1 MGNYSKHVIE
11 VETKFVTVNGKSMV
25 DSKKTVEGLGRGV
38 TQTTTSMRDWDSEGK
53 KMISTGRTLT
63 KGFQK
68 FQMENLGVMFAGMA
82 LNRTMSTLN
91 ATSRE
96 WLGIGELTSTM
107 MGITMLDANMDLLQ
121 FGILPL
127 FDALTNLPPAAQK
140 AIGLT
145 AIALE
150 GLGGVMMVGGQFML
164 GLDSTATLLA
174 KVAGV
179 RPEIIFSSKGLS
191 ALKTNLQPLSGALL
205 TIGKLAVIAVTLSE
219 IKNDIEQGEV
229 TAAIGTALAGY
240 GIVRGNK
247 WAIAVGLVLKLTGD
261 EGAQKMLA
269 KFLLWM
275 SDKVYAVAE
284 WIGDT
289 LVKALTFDWENVD
302 TSFFSNLGQSFSEAG
317 EEMRESGSLSSD
329 FLNNKFDS
337 MSSSAD
343 GYEAKLQKITD
354 KYETG
359 GPKWLNAVESLNN
372 EYDYY
377 LDYLDESNL
386 KLQRHNELWGKLSP
400 NIKSMFSGETS
411 SSAFSTPSLFDFTT
425 TDSLG
430 QGMSTA
436 FPGRAIGGN
445 IGSSGSYYLHE
456 GETVLRK
463 DQAGNQSGNI
473 TVTYNVNVSDKREFE
488 QMLRANNDKLTADVR
503 RMSKI

>member
-11 VETKFVTVNGKSMV
+11 VQTKFVTVNGKSMI

-38 TQTTTSMRDWDSEGK
+38 TQTTTSMRDWDSEGM

-191 ALKTNLQPLSGALL
+191 ALKTNLAPIMKNLGTAARYAGTGIAIAMAISDLSEGDVTGAITDGMIAAGFYYKNGWLLGAGIVLKMANEGMLADWSIKFFDIIGFASEWASDTLEKAVTFRGGDIDFSPFMELFDDMDTKAAERVLSGDAMSAALINRVGGVQGALDILNKSQQDEAQELQDKYDLGVILSVEELNRQLNESSKAYDIINTVNL
-205 TIGKLAVIAVTLSE
+205 TAMENSYEKIEERGGNILDNLLRIASTVLTF
-219 IKNDIEQGEV
+219 
-229 TAAIGTALAGY
+229 GTA
-240 GIVRGNK
+240 
-247 WAIAVGLVLKLTGD
+247 
-261 EGAQKMLA
+261 
-269 KFLLWM
+269 
-275 SDKVYAVAE
+275 
-284 WIGDT
+284 
-289 LVKALTFDWENVD
+289 
-302 TSFFSNLGQSFSEAG
+302 
-317 EEMRESGSLSSD
+317 
-329 FLNNKFDS
+329 
-337 MSSSAD
+337 
-343 GYEAKLQKITD
+343 
-354 KYETG
+354 
-359 GPKWLNAVESLNN
+359 
-372 EYDYY
+372 
-377 LDYLDESNL
+377 
-386 KLQRHNELWGKLSP
+386 
-400 NIKSMFSGETS
+400 
-411 SSAFSTPSLFDFTT
+411 PSLFSNWADYI
-425 TDSLG
+425 G
-430 QGMSTA
+430 GKA
-436 FPGRAIGGN
+436 VGGN

-463 DQAGNQSGNI
+463 DESGNQSGNI

-503 RMSKI
+503 RMSKV

>member
-25 DSKKTVEGLGRGV
+25 DSKKTIEGLGRGV

-127 FDALTNLPPAAQK
+127 FDALINLPPAAQK

-150 GLGGVMMVGGQFML
+150 GLGGAMMIGGQLML

-174 KVAGV
+174 KIAGV
-179 RPEIIFSSKGLS
+179 RPEIIFTTKGMS
-191 ALKTNLQPLSGALL
+191 ALKTNLAPIAANLGKIASYAGAGI
-205 TIGKLAVIAVTLSE
+205 TIAMALQDLKEG
-219 IKNDIEQGEV
+219 DV
-229 TAAIGTALAGY
+229 TAAVGDAFMAAGFLSGGGKKGAVLFTVGIGLKLIGEDKFSSSIAAL
-240 GIVRGNK
+240 GIGMLDTFMKVMEWLGDSIKAIFSRQEIDWGGVGDLFEEFDEVAAKKVLNGDK
-247 WAIAVGLVLKLTGD
+247 TSRYLVDRLNLVGGAEKILTDQYLADLEEIEGKYEDGSEAATSAMSEIENEYSILFTYQDEAIAKQ
-261 EGAQKMLA
+261 QKYND
-269 KFLLWM
+269 LW
-275 SDKVYAVAE
+275 
-284 WIGDT
+284 
-289 LVKALTFDWENVD
+289 N
-302 TSFFSNLGQSFSEAG
+302 NL
-317 EEMRESGSLSSD
+317 D
-329 FLNNKFDS
+329 
-337 MSSSAD
+337 
-343 GYEAKLQKITD
+343 
-354 KYETG
+354 
-359 GPKWLNAVESLNN
+359 PK
-372 EYDYY
+372 
-377 LDYLDESNL
+377 
-386 KLQRHNELWGKLSP
+386 
-400 NIKSMFSGETS
+400 IKSIFGQDTS
-411 SSAFSTPSLFDFTT
+411 SSNWWDKKEEPEYGFSSMK
-425 TDSLG
+425 SE
-430 QGMSTA
+430 
-436 FPGRAIGGN
+436 AIGGN
-445 IGSSGSYYLHE
+445 IANSGSYYLHE

-463 DQAGNQSGNI
+463 DQAGNQSGNV

-503 RMSKI
+503 RMSQV